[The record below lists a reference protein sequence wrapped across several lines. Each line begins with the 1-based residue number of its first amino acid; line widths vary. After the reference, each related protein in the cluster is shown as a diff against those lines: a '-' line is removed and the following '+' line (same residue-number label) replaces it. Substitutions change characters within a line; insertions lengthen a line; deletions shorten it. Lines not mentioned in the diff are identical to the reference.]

1 MADILTELQQKVA
14 MKPALEAKLR
24 ELQNQRRE
32 YDREVISLRV
42 AFRKEQEDVEKL
54 EGRSLANYFFQVVGK
69 LDEKLDQERR
79 EAYAAK
85 VKMDA
90 AERELAGIEADISEI
105 QTQLNEIRV
114 AEVQYKE
121 ELEKKR
127 AMLKASGTAAADQI
141 IEIEQKIAA
150 LEAQKQE
157 IKEAISAGY
166 SARSTADRILS
177 ELESADGWNTWDM
190 FGGGGIITHMAKHS
204 HLDEAQDLVSD
215 LQSKLRRFKT
225 ELADIQITANM
236 QVNVDGFL
244 RFADYFFDG
253 LFADWAVGDKI
264 SQSMSSV
271 SNTKKEI
278 NRMLDKLNDMLKSQ
292 ELRIGEVWNKKLNR
306 MTRLQ
311 IVTPKHKELAALS
324 SLESIVSL
332 KKDVE
337 GCIEKNQQFFNEIL
351 DVERIY
357 VYGFSF
363 SSIDMPYLE
372 KIIRRTKPET
382 HWVISWYLQDDKRR
396 IMDFVIRYDI
406 QNITMING
414 IKYLDIQ
421 V

>member
-1 MADILTELQQKVA
+1 MGDTLFELQQKA
-14 MKPALEAKLR
+14 ARKPSLEAKLL
-24 ELQNQRRE
+24 ELLTQRRE

-69 LDEKLDQERR
+69 LDEKLDQERK

-85 VKMDA
+85 VKLDA

-141 IEIEQKIAA
+141 IEIEQRIAA
-150 LEAQKQE
+150 TEAQKRE

-166 SARSTADRILS
+166 SARGTADRILS
-177 ELESADGWNTWDM
+177 ELNSADGWNTWDM
-190 FGGGGIITHMAKHS
+190 FGGGGIITHVAKHS
-204 HLDEAQDLVSD
+204 HLDSAQDLVSE

-253 LFADWAVGDKI
+253 LFADWAVGDRI
-264 SQSMSSV
+264 NQSMNSV
-271 SNTKKEI
+271 SSTKSQI
-278 NRMLDKLNDMLKSQ
+278 SRTLDKLSSMEKAADSEISRLK
-292 ELRIGEVWNKKLNR
+292 
-306 MTRLQ
+306 LQ
-311 IVTPKHKELAALS
+311 
-324 SLESIVSL
+324 LEDLVV
-332 KKDVE
+332 KA
-337 GCIEKNQQFFNEIL
+337 
-351 DVERIY
+351 
-357 VYGFSF
+357 
-363 SSIDMPYLE
+363 
-372 KIIRRTKPET
+372 
-382 HWVISWYLQDDKRR
+382 
-396 IMDFVIRYDI
+396 
-406 QNITMING
+406 
-414 IKYLDIQ
+414 
-421 V
+421 

>member
-1 MADILTELQQKVA
+1 MTDILFDLQQKVA
-14 MKPALEAKLR
+14 MKPSLEAKLR
-24 ELQNQRRE
+24 ELQDQRRE

-42 AFRKEQEDVEKL
+42 AFRKEQEDVEIL

-69 LDEKLDQERR
+69 LDERKDQERR

-85 VKMDA
+85 VKLDT

-114 AEVQYKE
+114 AEAQYKE
-121 ELEKKR
+121 ALEKKR
-127 AMLKASGTAAADQI
+127 AMLKTSGTAAADQI

-150 LEAQKQE
+150 LEAKKRE

-236 QVNVDGFL
+236 QVNVDSFL
-244 RFADYFFDG
+244 RFSDYFFDG

-264 SQSMSSV
+264 NQSMNSV
-271 SNTKKEI
+271 SSTKSQI
-278 NRMLDKLNDMLKSQ
+278 SRTLDKLKSMEQ
-292 ELRIGEVWNKKLNR
+292 
-306 MTRLQ
+306 
-311 IVTPKHKELAALS
+311 AADHG
-324 SLESIVSL
+324 IASL
-332 KKDVE
+332 K
-337 GCIEKNQQFFNEIL
+337 QQ
-351 DVERIY
+351 V
-357 VYGFSF
+357 
-363 SSIDMPYLE
+363 
-372 KIIRRTKPET
+372 
-382 HWVISWYLQDDKRR
+382 DDLIVKA
-396 IMDFVIRYDI
+396 
-406 QNITMING
+406 
-414 IKYLDIQ
+414 
-421 V
+421 